1 MTASLSLCILL
12 HIFDVSTPKLV
23 HPFLDGWH
31 CLTSDVAHY
40 IHTNPKLGSELTVA
54 HSAKQN
60 DVRKVQ
66 HFTNVALWVCHSA
79 WRQVKSKFER
89 LDLATICNTFL
100 KPL

>member
-1 MTASLSLCILL
+1 MCFNS
-12 HIFDVSTPKLV
+12 KLEV
-23 HPFLDGWH
+23 
-31 CLTSDVAHY
+31 
-40 IHTNPKLGSELTVA
+40 ELTVA

-60 DVRKVQ
+60 DVPKVQ
-66 HFTNVALWVCHSA
+66 HFTNVALCVYHSA

>member
-1 MTASLSLCILL
+1 MSASLSLCILL
-12 HIFDVSTPKLV
+12 QIFDVSTPKLV
-23 HPFLDGWH
+23 HPFWDGWH

-66 HFTNVALWVCHSA
+66 HFTNVALCVCHSA
-79 WRQVKSKFER
+79 WRQVKSKFKW